1 MDKILSDWLKHNL
14 RKNRPYI
21 NFTFESDELLLD
33 SINMLDMSG
42 KEAKY
47 IEGYNNE
54 DFEKSRLE
62 YVNYSMN
69 NIKNVLEHLF
79 NDDTIITVYSNK
91 NFFITPFA
99 NLEDYSLNYLKSKL
113 NNIIEDEK
121 TLIGNCNYNNMID
134 LIYSSIII
142 EHGVEDDLNKIVP
155 LLLLFEFDDY
165 VFYVYDAR
173 GGILITKSND
183 KEKLKYQFFR
193 NFELNPDVINGYW
206 LDDMKNILQI

>member
-1 MDKILSDWLKHNL
+1 
-14 RKNRPYI
+14 
-21 NFTFESDELLLD
+21 
-33 SINMLDMSG
+33 
-42 KEAKY
+42 
-47 IEGYNNE
+47 
-54 DFEKSRLE
+54 
-62 YVNYSMN
+62 
-69 NIKNVLEHLF
+69 
-79 NDDTIITVYSNK
+79 
-91 NFFITPFA
+91 
-99 NLEDYSLNYLKSKL
+99 
-113 NNIIEDEK
+113 
-121 TLIGNCNYNNMID
+121 LIGNCNYNNMID